1 MEIFNI
7 SDLNDAWL
15 SREVQR
21 EQAHGCKCCF
31 SEEESPPAHAGGAL
45 PIGSTSEFDARSPFR
60 EPDTA
65 VMRLSAKEQ
74 TN

>member
-15 SREVQR
+15 SREVQG
-21 EQAHGCKCCF
+21 EQARGCKCCF
-31 SEEESPPAHAGGAL
+31 SEEENAQGGAL

-60 EPDTA
+60 ELDTA
-65 VMRLSAKEQ
+65 VMRLSAK
-74 TN
+74 